1 MYLQEDTFS
10 ADAFSGYSLEYPMM
24 TLSLELQQNYS
35 QISGNEYK
43 TVWKEQEKAVELF
56 MKTTYH
62 VLRCFV

>member
-10 ADAFSGYSLEYPMM
+10 VDAFSGYSVEYPMM